1 MNFIYIQNYFIT
13 LCFWENMLLK
23 YKPTVVYH
31 KLNKKRTQCMS
42 VCFKNSS
49 TKPSKDWLHRYRRSP
64 WKKFEKAI
72 SSSQRFRKTLN
83 LLLPFWTCLIKVE
96 RGWLSYIIKR
106 WYNYFMNLSEYSDV
120 NISSSRLFT
129 QKKET
134 KLDGLPRTKEVE
146 NFTLLISNCAVFVC
160 KV

>member
-1 MNFIYIQNYFIT
+1 MAELHN
-13 LCFWENMLLK
+13 K
-23 YKPTVVYH
+23 TVKH
-31 KLNKKRTQCMS
+31 
-42 VCFKNSS
+42 
-49 TKPSKDWLHRYRRSP
+49 
-64 WKKFEKAI
+64 
-72 SSSQRFRKTLN
+72 
-83 LLLPFWTCLIKVE
+83 
-96 RGWLSYIIKR
+96 
-106 WYNYFMNLSEYSDV
+106 YFMNLSEYSDV